1 MFLARLM
8 ISSSRPSFLA
18 ISRAFEQPIAPITN
32 LYVGDNVSTLNS
44 IDAHTTPLVTRA
56 NSFKSLKCDV
66 TSAFA
71 PTEIILSLMLT
82 ASAAPSP
89 GSVPAP
95 NSSNKTNDLSVILS
109 RISMI
114 VLMCPEK
121 VDKLCSMLCSSP
133 ISQYTPSK
141 IARSADFAGTYIPVI
156 ASKTNNPTSFK
167 VTVFPPVLGPVI
179 RSILSSPFIESETGT
194 TFLPSMRGCL
204 PALMRTTPL
213 VLTLGL
219 LAFHSLP
226 RSAFAKMTS
235 ISVMVSYAIRSLSSQ
250 P

>member
-1 MFLARLM
+1 
-8 ISSSRPSFLA
+8 
-18 ISRAFEQPIAPITN
+18 
-32 LYVGDNVSTLNS
+32 
-44 IDAHTTPLVTRA
+44 
-56 NSFKSLKCDV
+56 
-66 TSAFA
+66 
-71 PTEIILSLMLT
+71 MLT

-156 ASKTNNPTSFK
+156 ASKTNNPTSFN
-167 VTVFPPVLGPVI
+167 VTVFPPVLGPVM

-204 PALMRTTPL
+204 PAFMRTTPL

-250 P
+250 PCMDIEKLRKILSISTCSSTFAVRRSLLSSTIAIGSTYKVDPDADWSWMSP